1 MFSPTEILP
10 WDIDDFSGGMTDNYL
25 DGRKNQFQYGD
36 NFVITDNRK
45 LLTRGGSQVS
55 DTTNYLP
62 SYVVANNRT
71 NLLFVFE
78 EFLWEQQG
86 RALYY
91 NDSGYTTMLGP
102 TGNPA
107 LPSGLS
113 TNRTSWAY
121 WNHHIILANDSFCT
135 PQKLYKDGSNVFQ
148 IRTAGLPELAT
159 SPSIAGSNALVY
171 AFAND
176 FKAKYNAHLADAAQ
190 HTSGADATNLISV
203 ANATDTASLI
213 ALITQAL
220 TKYTTHESDSQLGAL
235 WLYHAGHATAT
246 RQLASVVPPTTLAE
260 CITRL
265 SDLKS
270 KFNAHDNDGTAHAV
284 AGSHQQALTDPVI
297 RTYIYAFCYTY
308 SYMVGTVTFK
318 DFGTTKI
325 VTLSDVDMPSVTN
338 AAITAIPVISNGL
351 TENYDTAVITVE
363 IYRTI
368 DAGQTLYY
376 VGAVTNGTTVYT
388 DSSSDTTIQSNA
400 VIYTDGDVLDNDTP
414 PKAKY
419 VTVANDIC
427 WYAHVKEGTEVHTNR
442 IRQSVKFDIDAC
454 PATFYVDVEDEI
466 TGIANINIY
475 PIVFCTQR
483 IYRLEGFFD
492 LTGRGSIEKSEISR
506 VTGCQSHLGI
516 VVTLEGIFFPGNDGF
531 YWTDGYQVLKISQE
545 LNTTYAA
552 LSNKT
557 NIYGTYDATYKR
569 VYWAVQNDSASGDND
584 AFAIAD
590 LKFGVKPDT
599 PFTTASGGTSFAPS
613 AICFYNSY
621 LYRADKR
628 GYLFQHLDSLQTDP
642 KVDTSA
648 VPSAWIK
655 RTIIYNYVSTATNF
669 GNTAVRKWVPKIV
682 FYAKNLSNVSI
693 GINSF
698 NDDSVVPKAL
708 KEIRSLSN
716 ILWGDSTIVWGTATC
731 IWNYS
736 TLIKAERNFPARGL
750 RCDYKQ
756 VQFTNSYTNIE
767 NSDTLGTGTIDATL
781 KTVTLTTAPTN
792 IWPENAIDYFI
803 SFLADG
809 YVQDFLITA
818 RTDTLLTY
826 SDAGNVT
833 VTAVGTK
840 WVIRGYRK
848 NDILNLL
855 NYTIFY
861 SFVSDT
867 QDKYSRSDT
876 GANV

>member
-1 MFSPTEILP
+1 MFSPLQILP

-45 LLTRGGSQVS
+45 LLTRGGSQIS
-55 DTTNYLP
+55 DETNYLP
-62 SYVVANNRT
+62 GYLLVNNRT
-71 NLLFVFE
+71 NLMFVFE
-78 EFLWEQQG
+78 NLLWEQQDRG
-86 RALYY
+86 LYY
-91 NDSGYTTMLGP
+91 NDSGYTTLTGP

-107 LPSGLS
+107 LPSGAS

-121 WNHHIILANDSFCT
+121 WNHHVVLANDSFCT

-148 IRTAGLPELAT
+148 IRTAGLPALAT
-159 SPSIAGSNALVY
+159 TPILTGSNALVW

-176 FKAKYNAHLADAAQ
+176 FKAKYNAHLADGAQ
-190 HTSGADATNLISV
+190 HTSGVDAANTISA
-203 ANATDTASLI
+203 ANATNTATLI
-213 ALITQAL
+213 TLVTQAL
-220 TKYTTHESDSQLGAL
+220 TKYTTHESDSMLGAA
-235 WLYHAGHATAT
+235 WLYHKAQATAS
-246 RQLASVVPPTTLAE
+246 RQLASVVPPTTIAE

-265 SDLKS
+265 SDLSS
-270 KFNAHDNDGTAHAV
+270 KFNAHDNDGTAHGV
-284 AGSHQQALTDPVI
+284 AGSHQQILATPVA

-318 DFGTTKI
+318 DFGPTEI
-325 VTLSDVDMPSVTN
+325 VTLSDVDMPSATN
-338 AAITAIPVISNGL
+338 VSISAIPVLANGA
-351 TENYDTAVITVE
+351 TENYDTTVITVE

-388 DSSSDTTIQSNA
+388 DSSSDTTIQNNNV
-400 VIYTDGDVLDNDTP
+400 VIYTDGDVLDNDPP

-454 PATFYVDVEDEI
+454 PETFFVDVEDEI
-466 TGIANINIY
+466 VGIGNINIY
-475 PIVFCTQR
+475 PIVLCNER

-492 LTGRGSIEKSEISR
+492 LTGRGFIEKKEISR
-506 VTGCQSHLGI
+506 VTGCTSHLGI
-516 VVTLEGIFFPGNDGF
+516 VVTLEGLFFPGKDGF
-531 YWTDGYQVLKISQE
+531 YWTDGYQCLKISQE
-545 LNTTYAA
+545 INKTYAA
-552 LSNKT
+552 LSNKE
-557 NIYGTYDATYKR
+557 NIYGAYDSTNKR
-569 VYWAVQNDSASGDND
+569 VYWTVQNDTASGDND

-599 PFTTASGGTSFAPS
+599 PFTTASGGASFAPS
-613 AICFYNSY
+613 AICFFESY

-628 GYLFQHLDSLQTDP
+628 GYLFQHIDTLQTDP

-648 VPSAWIK
+648 VPADWIV
-655 RTIIYNYVSTATNF
+655 RTIIYNYISTATNF

-682 FYAKNLSNVSI
+682 VYAKNLSNVSI
-693 GINSF
+693 GINGY

-708 KEIRSLSN
+708 KEIRVFSN

-736 TLIKAERNFPARGL
+736 TMIKAERNFPARGL

-767 NSDTLGTGTIDATL
+767 NSDSLGTGTIDATL
-781 KTVTLTTAPTN
+781 KTVTLVTAGN
-792 IWPENAIDYFI
+792 VWPENAIDYFI
-803 SFLADG
+803 SFLADS
-809 YVQDFLITA
+809 YTQDFLITA
-818 RTDTLLTY
+818 RTDTVLTY

-840 WVIRGYRK
+840 WIIRGYRK

-855 NYTIFY
+855 NYTVFY
-861 SFVSDT
+861 AYISDT
-867 QDKYSRSDT
+867 QDKYRSSDT
-876 GANV
+876 GANA